1 MIEAVFNTLVLLIGS
16 FYIAVLIEA
25 VPMFRG
31 RTEMPVAVVTE
42 DTFREE
48 LKSLP
53 EGYVVIR
60 QMTYGEKI
68 MRSGMTG
75 AMKLLK
81 ENKQSDYV
89 GELSMETQ
97 KITLWDFAN
106 LIVEHN
112 LEDVDGRTLNF
123 KVEQDVRKLTSRIG
137 EEVGT
142 LIDKHNNF
150 EDIEE
155 GN

>member
-1 MIEAVFNTLVLLIGS
+1 MIEAIFNSLAITLGLWWFVEVVDIL
-16 FYIAVLIEA
+16 
-25 VPMFRG
+25 FRG
-31 RTEMPVAVVTE
+31 RAEMPVAVVTE
-42 DTFREE
+42 ETQRFE
-48 LKSLP
+48 LKSL
-53 EGYVVIR
+53 EGAYVVVR
-60 QMTYGEKI
+60 QMTYGEK
-68 MRSGMTG
+68 MLRSGMTG

-81 ENKQSDYV
+81 DNKKSDYV

-112 LEDVDGRTLNF
+112 LQDSDGRELNF
-123 KVEQDVRKLTSRIG
+123 KNEIDVRKLSSKVG

-142 LIDKHNNF
+142 RIDEVNNF
-150 EDIEE
+150 EDIAE

>member
-1 MIEAVFNTLVLLIGS
+1 
-16 FYIAVLIEA
+16 
-25 VPMFRG
+25 
-31 RTEMPVAVVTE
+31 MPVAVVTE
-42 DTFREE
+42 ETFREE

-53 EGYVVIR
+53 GGFVVIR

-68 MRSGMTG
+68 MRSGMSG

-81 ENKQSDYV
+81 DNKQSDYV
-89 GELSMETQ
+89 GEMSMETQ

-112 LEDVDGRTLNF
+112 LEDIDGRALNF
-123 KVEQDVRKLTSRIG
+123 KIEGDVRKLTSKIG
-137 EEVGT
+137 EEVGS

-150 EDIEE
+150 EDIDE